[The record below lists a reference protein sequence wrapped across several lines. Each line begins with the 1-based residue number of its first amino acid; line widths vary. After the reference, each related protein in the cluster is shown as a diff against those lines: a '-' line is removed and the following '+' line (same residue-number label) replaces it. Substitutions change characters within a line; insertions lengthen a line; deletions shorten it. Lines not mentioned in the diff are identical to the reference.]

1 MALEGAARSPSV
13 LLFATIYTLMTPSH
27 SYFDRVNHNLLRLIP
42 PDAKVVVEVGCGTGA
57 LGETYKRI
65 NPHCTYIGI
74 EVNAQVAKIAQT
86 RLDRAISMNV
96 EEGDPVS
103 LGIDPES
110 VDCLVYGD
118 VLEHLIDPWKTL
130 KHHVSWLKPEGQV
143 VASIPNIGHWTI
155 IRDLLQGR
163 WQYQNEGLLDR
174 THLRFFTFES
184 IQELFSQA
192 GLKIHNWAKT
202 IFDMGQGFE
211 QFQQQIAPTLEAMQ
225 INPAEVAER
234 TRSFQYLVCGV
245 KAQLSLR
252 PLLIQ
257 TLMMAPL
264 ACDRVRVLEPDQFS
278 STLPGVRA
286 VSSSQTAVL
295 SIARPEEEKV
305 FIWQR
310 AVLTADA
317 IEKQKGLLKRGY
329 LIVAEMD
336 DDPMRWS
343 IHTQSEF
350 FTYRSCHCVQTSTE
364 PLANFLRQHNP
375 YTTVFP
381 NYLGALPASRPIKAD
396 ESVTVF
402 FGALNREE
410 DWQPLMES
418 INRVVAKY
426 VDRVKFHVLHDR
438 LFFDALSTPHKTF
451 EAFSPYSRYK
461 DVLHACDLT
470 ILPLLPTRFNSM
482 KSDLKF
488 IECAGHGV
496 AVLASP
502 VVYEGCIVDGE
513 TGLIY
518 RSVEDFEVKFEA
530 LIQDVQLRQKIASA
544 AYEWVSNNRLLSLHY
559 RRRKDWYLEMRD
571 RLPELNEAL
580 RDRIPQLF

>member
-1 MALEGAARSPSV
+1 
-13 LLFATIYTLMTPSH
+13 MTPAN

-74 EVNAQVAKIAQT
+74 EINADVAKIAQT
-86 RLDRAISMNV
+86 RLDRAITVNV
-96 EEGDPVS
+96 ESCEDMV
-103 LGIDPES
+103 LGIAPES

-118 VLEHLIDPWKTL
+118 VLEHLIDPWTTL
-130 KHHVSWLKPEGQV
+130 KRHVSWLKPDGQV

-155 IRDLLQGR
+155 IRDLLKGQ

-174 THLRFFTFES
+174 THLRFFTFDS
-184 IQELFSQA
+184 IQDLFSQA

-202 IFDMGQGFE
+202 VFDRGDGFE
-211 QFQQQIAPTLEAMQ
+211 QFQKQMAPALEAMQ
-225 INPAEVAER
+225 LNPAEVAER
-234 TRSFQYLVCGV
+234 TRSFQYLVCAV
-245 KAQLSLR
+245 KADLTLR

-286 VSSSQTAVL
+286 ISSTQTAVL
-295 SIARPEEEKV
+295 NLAKPEEEKV

-310 AVLTADA
+310 AVLTTEA
-317 IEKQKGLLKRGY
+317 IEKQKGLLNRGY

-336 DDPMRWS
+336 DDPMRWP
-343 IHTQSEF
+343 IHAQSEF
-350 FTYRSCHCVQTSTE
+350 LTYRSCHCVQTSTE
-364 PLANFLRQHNP
+364 PLADFLRQHNP
-375 YTTVFP
+375 YIAVFA
-381 NYLGALPASRPIKAD
+381 NQLGALPPPR
-396 ESVTVF
+396 SVKSEGSITIF
-402 FGALNREE
+402 FGALNREQ
-410 DWQPLMES
+410 DWEPLMES
-418 INRVVAKY
+418 INRVVAKHL
-426 VDRVKFHVLHDR
+426 DRVKFYILHDKK
-438 LFFDALSTPHKTF
+438 FFDALSTPHKTF

-461 DVLHACDLT
+461 DVLHASDLT
-470 ILPLLPTRFNSM
+470 ILPLMPNRFNSM

-488 IECAGHGV
+488 LECAGHGV

-502 VVYEGCIVDGE
+502 VVYENSIIDGE

-518 RSVEDFEVKFEA
+518 RSVEDFESKFEA
-530 LIQDVQLRQKIASA
+530 LVENSKFRQKIVAN
-544 AYEWVSNNRLLSLHY
+544 AYEWVTQNRLLAQHY
-559 RRRKDWYLEMRD
+559 RQRKEWYLEMRD
-571 RLPELNEAL
+571 QLPELNEAL
-580 RDRIPQLF
+580 RERVPELFEFS